1 MLLASAALAA
11 VLVVGLLLALV
22 LRSFLAADAAV
33 SAAERGLRRQLTWR
47 AECAQY
53 LAARSRIADG
63 VQAGAGAVQLGS
75 SITRSGHRVI
85 ASIPF
90 GILRAIPAT
99 RSGSQRVR
107 EVHDGTAEVVYD
119 TIDTLS
125 ERIGEAVRRKM
136 VGSAGDAPP
145 ELDA

>member
-11 VLVVGLLLALV
+11 VLVVGLLLVLV
-22 LRSFLAADAAV
+22 ARSFLAADAALV
-33 SAAERGLRRQLTWR
+33 SAERGRRRQLTWR

-53 LAARSRIADG
+53 LASRTRIANG
-63 VQAGAGAVQLGS
+63 VQAGTGAVQLGS
-75 SITRSGHRVI
+75 SMTRSGHRVI

-99 RSGSQRVR
+99 RAGSQRVR

-125 ERIGEAVRRKM
+125 ERIGEAVRRRM
-136 VGSAGDAPP
+136 VGGETGTED
-145 ELDA
+145 